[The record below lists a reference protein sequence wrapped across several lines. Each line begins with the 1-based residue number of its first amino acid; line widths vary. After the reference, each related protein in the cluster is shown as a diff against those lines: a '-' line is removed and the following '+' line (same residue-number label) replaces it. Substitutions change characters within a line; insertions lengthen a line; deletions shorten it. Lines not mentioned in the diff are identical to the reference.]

1 MAKVCP
7 SCGAEAPL
15 QFRFCGFC
23 GAPLDFAPPEPVA
36 DGPAATGGIEGP
48 AAGRS
53 ARRLVTMLFADLSN
67 YTHAAARIDPEEM
80 FTAIRRTLERL
91 AQPVRQLGGRLD
103 RYVGDGFLATF
114 GIPEAHEDDHTR
126 ALLAA
131 FEMQQAMHALHREAQ
146 QSLGWDVQ
154 LRIGINQGPVIS
166 GYLDTG
172 DTNDA
177 SVFGHAVNLA
187 QRLQQAARPGT
198 ILVSEAIYRLTR
210 AQFEFKEPANMR
222 LKGLDTPVI
231 SYEAIGQRAVPQPT
245 RGLAGRSTPLI
256 GRSAES
262 SALLSGLQR
271 LKVER
276 HGLIALIS
284 GEPGIGKSRLVDE
297 VLAPLAD
304 HFTIVRAGTS
314 PNETGSY
321 GLLTRLVENLTGI
334 QPDDSSAARQQ
345 RLDDRLAPS
354 STLSREIGPVL
365 FNLVSGQASR
375 EMLIGNPQQDQRR
388 IYAAIRRL
396 LAWLARR
403 RAMLLVLDDLQ
414 WADPSSLAALTHAA
428 DLVNEAPLAI
438 LALSRP
444 ETLSQLP
451 APWAPPGPPAEPG
464 HPNNYLDVR
473 LGPLSPAESD
483 ELLSHLLNDLVAP
496 PEVVHS
502 LIARIV
508 ERTSGNPLLMEEMV
522 RMLLDQGV
530 LRPGTHGREVTPQW
544 IEAVNQVPETVNGL
558 ILSRYDR
565 LLAPLK
571 KTIDGAAVLGISF
584 SLPLLL
590 GITGLP
596 EAELR
601 AQLES
606 LAQAD
611 FVRRAPGNGLPVYVF
626 RHWLMQEAIYQTIL
640 QKERRALHLRAAQVI
655 QQMAEHLAVDA
666 AARVGYHL
674 ERGQSRQAI
683 GYLMQAARRAADRYA
698 NEEAI
703 AYYHRIEALLEQ
715 HGARQEEAVDVAL
728 GLSDLLTRTDQ
739 ATAAREALERAHGLS
754 LGPPHPGYR
763 LADVLYQMGQARQ
776 RQGLHAEA
784 RAAFEAAAERLGDSG
799 AATAS
804 DQGLTASR
812 ARIEHAIGWGLFEQG
827 QLAEARTRAENALR
841 LALQQNDLEVA
852 GNAQNLLAGIHYWAG
867 QWGESVANALRALT
881 IREQLGD
888 VWGSASTQSNLG
900 GMYYKL
906 GQWAQAEAYLRQA
919 IFVQQEIGDYNGL
932 GNAWNALGLLLLDS
946 GRFEEALDSLNQSLA
961 AMRGQEQLPAIAL
974 RHLNRGLVWLR
985 LGVATWAI
993 ADLERSLDAAAQVK
1007 NDDLR
1012 AQALASLAEAQ
1023 LLDGYGGDLEHA
1035 REYLGQA
1042 EILASVSGS
1051 LETRAEVM
1059 RVRSVLRRA
1068 EHDWERALEANR
1080 QAQELFS
1087 QIGNRYEVARRQ
1099 IEAAEMRL
1107 ARPTAGRPA
1116 DSGAASAVREAL
1128 ETFRQLHAQADIPRA
1143 ENVLARLNAGLA
1155 EGAAVEQAVVVV
1167 HIRLQL
1173 PELAGESDD
1182 RQEELAGLFSRL
1194 TGALEKVG
1202 RERGALVST
1211 TGSGQAFLFSGPTT
1225 EISDSLAQ
1233 QAVQAANDAIDA
1245 GARLNRASRRQ
1256 FGFEIVLSAGLTA
1269 GRWTNAGADSRQAAV
1284 FASAS
1289 LPGRYAAAA
1298 ASVAATNQ
1306 IAVTGDITQP
1316 VRGLYELVPLDTP
1329 AETRLPGPVFAVGQ
1343 VRSDTRL
1350 PQALPASSLALVG
1363 RAAELAALHGW
1374 VDRLRRDRRGLVCYL
1389 EAEAGMGK
1397 TRLLDQMLV
1406 YARPDVQVLTGKC
1419 ESFRAGISYWMLVDI
1434 LERADLPD
1442 VPAIQQLQSLLGL
1455 RPPDEADA
1463 QLLRN
1468 LPPAGLRQEIFA
1480 RVRALLLQAAAQ
1492 RPVLLVVE
1500 DIHWLDLSSLD
1511 LIDYL
1516 LPLTQEAPVALL
1528 LVARA
1533 EMPGPHRALVSK
1545 AEHLAQDRYLPISF
1559 SSLTD
1564 VETRELVAAL
1574 LHDDA
1579 PPDTL
1584 WPLLAP
1590 FSGHPLSVEEALRF
1604 LVESGWLW
1612 ESGGAWHLAATVG
1625 GASGAGSRVATEPE
1639 SQGEME
1645 GLPGDGASL
1654 PSGTSWPNGRN
1665 AERRMPATFKDLLLR
1680 RLDLLPSETLHVV
1693 QAAAV
1698 LGENFDHTVLSHVI
1712 AGPAV
1717 ARRLSELVER
1727 GWVLPAHPDN
1737 PLLFRFK
1744 HTLTRETIYATLLT
1758 SKLRVLHQRAGEALE
1773 SLYPETQAES
1783 VELLAHHFGL
1793 SSLREKALGYLVRA
1807 GQTASARHALA
1818 EGLTYYQQARD
1829 IVAQYPLLQPRL
1841 AAAIAIGLADVHLG
1855 LGDSAAAVS
1864 DLLPLLDAPAGDLAP
1879 EVYAGAWRRLAIAR
1893 RQLGDFAAALDNLQT
1908 ARQALA
1914 SPAVAGPPPSA
1925 VEASQ
1930 PMPAMAPM
1938 AEAVE
1943 REAWTI
1949 ELNIAQVLFAMHGT
1963 QGQRARAQA
1972 EQVLRALDRR
1982 RYPELAAETLNLLGG
1997 IAYRQDEV
2005 DTATQLVRESLAIY
2019 QAYGNRG
2026 RAAAVYANLGVLAA
2040 NQQDADGAYNHF
2052 ALSLGLR
2059 EALGDSLGI
2068 AISRNNLGNLERN
2081 RGHFADAIQQLT
2093 RAAAKARHAEAAPLL
2108 AQCLANLGQ
2117 SQTLDGQHAA
2127 AMTTFDEAE
2136 AICQNSGLKSVLCEV
2151 AWKRADCLVETGDL
2165 GLAER
2170 SARLALALAS
2180 ELNSGDLRSEALR
2193 ALGRTERRLGRT
2205 PQALEHTAAAWQ
2217 ARSGDANPVIRARF
2231 AAEHAL
2237 ALAAAGQTGEAA
2249 NLFSQQVNPVELPES
2264 AFTLQEVATAIAGLE
2279 PVAKT

>member
-23 GAPLDFAPPEPVA
+23 GAPLDFAPPEPAA
-36 DGPAATGGIEGP
+36 DTSAAASDSAGQT
-48 AAGRS
+48 AGRS

-80 FTAIRRTLERL
+80 FVAIRRTLERL
-91 AQPVRQLGGRLD
+91 AQSVHQMGGRLD

-131 FEMQQAMHALHREAQ
+131 LEMQQAMHALHREAQ

-154 LRIGINQGPVIS
+154 LRIGINLGPVIS

-172 DTNDA
+172 DTSDA
-177 SVFGHAVNLA
+177 SVFGHAVNVA
-187 QRLQQAARPGT
+187 QRLQQAARQGT

-210 AQFEFKEPANMR
+210 AQFEFKEPVNLR
-222 LKGLDTPVI
+222 VKGLDAPLV
-231 SYEAIGQRAVPQPT
+231 SYEAVGQRNTPLPT

-256 GRSAES
+256 GRSAETS
-262 SALLSGLQR
+262 LLLAGLQR

-297 VLAPLAD
+297 VLAPLSD

-314 PNETGSY
+314 PNETASY

-334 QPDDSSAARQQ
+334 QPDDSSAVRRQ
-345 RLDDRLAPS
+345 RLEDRLAPS

-414 WADPSSLAALTHAA
+414 WADRSSLAALTHAA

-444 ETLSQLP
+444 NALAQLP
-451 APWAPPGPPAEPG
+451 APWAPPGPPVEPG
-464 HPNNYLDVR
+464 QASNYLDLR
-473 LGPLSPAESD
+473 LGPLSPVESD
-483 ELLSHLLNDLVAP
+483 ELLSHLLNDLVGP

-508 ERTSGNPLLMEEMV
+508 ERTSGNPLLIEEMV

-530 LRPGTHGREVTPQW
+530 LRPGTQGPEVTPQW
-544 IEAVNQVPETVNGL
+544 VEAVERVPETVNGL

-571 KTIDGAAVLGISF
+571 KTLDAAAVLGNSF

-590 GITGLP
+590 GITNLP

-601 AQLES
+601 GQLES
-606 LAQAD
+606 LEQAD
-611 FVRRAPGNGLPVYVF
+611 FVRRAPGNGLPVYIF

-655 QQMAEHLAVDA
+655 QQVAEHLAVDA

-683 GYLMQAARRAADRYA
+683 GYLMQAARRAADRFA
-698 NEEAI
+698 NAEAI
-703 AYYHRIEALLEQ
+703 DYYRRIEALLDQ
-715 HGARQEEAVDVAL
+715 HGARQEESVDVAL
-728 GLSDLLTRTDQ
+728 GLSELLARAGQ
-739 ATAAREALERAHGLS
+739 ATEAREALERAHALS
-754 LGPPHPGYR
+754 LGQPHPGYR
-763 LADVLYQMGQARQ
+763 LADVLYQMGQAR
-776 RQGLHAEA
+776 RLLGLHAEA
-784 RAAFEAAAERLGDSG
+784 RSAFEAAERLVESAAPSTGDQAPAMS
-799 AATAS
+799 T
-804 DQGLTASR
+804 
-812 ARIEHAIGWGLFEQG
+812 ARIEQAIGWVLFDQG
-827 QLAEARTRAENALR
+827 QLAEARSRAENALR

-852 GNAQNLLAGIHYWAG
+852 GDAHNLLAGIHYWAG
-867 QWGESVANALRALT
+867 QWSESVASALRALG

-888 VWGSASTQSNLG
+888 VWGSAGTQSNLG

-919 IFVQQEIGDYNGL
+919 IFVQQEIGDYEGL
-932 GNAWNALGLLLLDS
+932 GLTWNALGMLLLDS
-946 GRFEEALDSLNQSLA
+946 GRFEEALDSHNQSLA
-961 AMRGQEQLPAIAL
+961 ALRGQEPLPAIAL

-993 ADLERSLDAAAQVK
+993 ADLERSLDAATQVK

-1012 AQALASLAEAQ
+1012 ALALASLAEAQ
-1023 LLDGYGGDLEHA
+1023 LLDGYGGDVSQA

-1042 EILASVSGS
+1042 EVLADSSGS
-1051 LETRAEVM
+1051 LETRAEVV
-1059 RVRSVLRRA
+1059 RVRAALRRA
-1068 EHDWERALEANR
+1068 EHDWDRAAEANR
-1080 QAQELFS
+1080 QARELFA

-1099 IEAAEMRL
+1099 IEAAELLL
-1107 ARPTAGRPA
+1107 ARPAAGRA
-1116 DSGAASAVREAL
+1116 GEAEASAAVREAL

-1143 ENVLARLNAGLA
+1143 ENALARLNAGLVS
-1155 EGAAVEQAVVVV
+1155 GAMLEQAVVVV
-1167 HIRLQL
+1167 HLRLQL
-1173 PELAGESDD
+1173 PDLATESDD

-1194 TGALEKVG
+1194 TAALEKVG
-1202 RERGALVST
+1202 RERGALVAT
-1211 TGSGQAFLFSGPTT
+1211 TGTGQAFLFSGPTT
-1225 EISDSLAQ
+1225 DLTDSLAQ
-1233 QAVQAANDAIDA
+1233 QAVQAAHDAIDVA
-1245 GARLNRASRRQ
+1245 ARLNRASRRQ
-1256 FGFEIVLSAGLTA
+1256 FGFEIAVSAGLTG
-1269 GRWTNAGADSRQAAV
+1269 GRWTSAGGDTRQAAV

-1298 ASVAATNQ
+1298 AGVAAPNQ
-1306 IAVTGDITQP
+1306 IAVTGEITQA
-1316 VRGLYELVPLDTP
+1316 VRGQYELSALEVPADT
-1329 AETRLPGPVFAVGQ
+1329 RMPGPVLAIGR
-1343 VRSDTRL
+1343 VRSETHL
-1350 PQALPASSLALVG
+1350 PQVLPNSTQELIG
-1363 RAAELAALHGW
+1363 RTSELAALSNW
-1374 VDRLRRDRRGLVCYL
+1374 VDRLVRERRGLVCYM

-1397 TRLLDQMLV
+1397 TRLLDQLLD
-1406 YARPDVQVLTGKC
+1406 YARPGVQCLVGKC
-1419 ESFRAGISYWMLVDI
+1419 ESFRTGISYWILVDI
-1434 LERADLPD
+1434 LERAELPD

-1455 RPPDEADA
+1455 RPPDEADD

-1492 RPVLLVVE
+1492 RPVLLVIE

-1516 LPLTQEAPVALL
+1516 LPLTLEAPIALM

-1545 AEHLAQDRYLPISF
+1545 AEHVAQERYLPVSF
-1559 SSLTD
+1559 SSLTEL
-1564 VETRELVAAL
+1564 ETRELVSAL
-1574 LHDDA
+1574 LRSA
-1579 PPDTL
+1579 ELPEAL

-1612 ESGGAWHLAATVG
+1612 EADGAWHLAQAVD
-1625 GASGAGSRVATEPE
+1625 AGSPAEAEPASPSE
-1639 SQGEME
+1639 LE

-1654 PSGTSWPNGRN
+1654 PSGLGWPLGRSV
-1665 AERRMPATFKDLLLR
+1665 ERRMPATFKDLLLR

-1717 ARRLSELVER
+1717 ASRLTELVER
-1727 GWVLPAHPDN
+1727 GWVLPANPDN

-1773 SLYPETQAES
+1773 SLYPETQAEN
-1783 VELLAHHFGL
+1783 VELLAHHFGH

-1807 GQTASARHALA
+1807 GQTAAARHALA
-1818 EGLTYYQQARD
+1818 EALTYYQQARE

-1841 AAAIAIGLADVHLG
+1841 AAAIALGLADVHQG

-1864 DLLPLLDAPAGDLAP
+1864 DLLPLLDVPA
-1879 EVYAGAWRRLAIAR
+1879 
-1893 RQLGDFAAALDNLQT
+1893 
-1908 ARQALA
+1908 
-1914 SPAVAGPPPSA
+1914 
-1925 VEASQ
+1925 
-1930 PMPAMAPM
+1930 
-1938 AEAVE
+1938 
-1943 REAWTI
+1943 
-1949 ELNIAQVLFAMHGT
+1949 
-1963 QGQRARAQA
+1963 
-1972 EQVLRALDRR
+1972 
-1982 RYPELAAETLNLLGG
+1982 
-1997 IAYRQDEV
+1997 
-2005 DTATQLVRESLAIY
+2005 
-2019 QAYGNRG
+2019 
-2026 RAAAVYANLGVLAA
+2026 
-2040 NQQDADGAYNHF
+2040 
-2052 ALSLGLR
+2052 
-2059 EALGDSLGI
+2059 
-2068 AISRNNLGNLERN
+2068 
-2081 RGHFADAIQQLT
+2081 
-2093 RAAAKARHAEAAPLL
+2093 
-2108 AQCLANLGQ
+2108 
-2117 SQTLDGQHAA
+2117 
-2127 AMTTFDEAE
+2127 
-2136 AICQNSGLKSVLCEV
+2136 
-2151 AWKRADCLVETGDL
+2151 
-2165 GLAER
+2165 
-2170 SARLALALAS
+2170 
-2180 ELNSGDLRSEALR
+2180 
-2193 ALGRTERRLGRT
+2193 
-2205 PQALEHTAAAWQ
+2205 
-2217 ARSGDANPVIRARF
+2217 
-2231 AAEHAL
+2231 
-2237 ALAAAGQTGEAA
+2237 
-2249 NLFSQQVNPVELPES
+2249 
-2264 AFTLQEVATAIAGLE
+2264 
-2279 PVAKT
+2279 

>member
-1 MAKVCP
+1 MAE
-7 SCGAEAPL
+7 SAAAATEAEA
-15 QFRFCGFC
+15 
-23 GAPLDFAPPEPVA
+23 
-36 DGPAATGGIEGP
+36 DGR

-67 YTHAAARIDPEEM
+67 YTHAAARSDPEEM
-80 FTAIRRTLERL
+80 FIAIRRTLERL
-91 AQPVRQLGGRLD
+91 AQPVQQMGGRLD

-131 FEMQQAMHALHREAQ
+131 LDMQQAMHALHREAQ

-154 LRIGINQGPVIS
+154 LRIGINSGPVIS

-172 DTNDA
+172 DTVDA
-177 SVFGHAVNLA
+177 SVFGHAVNVA

-198 ILVSEAIYRLTR
+198 ILVSEAVYRLTR
-210 AQFEFKEPANMR
+210 AQFEFKEPVNQR
-222 LKGLDTPVI
+222 LKGLDAPVVA
-231 SYEAIGQRAVPQPT
+231 YEAVGPRSAPQPT

-256 GRSAES
+256 GRAAET

-271 LKVER
+271 LKLER

-334 QPDDSSAARQQ
+334 QPDDSSAVRQQ

-354 STLSREIGPVL
+354 NTLSREIGPVL
-365 FNLVSGQASR
+365 FNLISGQASR

-388 IYAAIRRL
+388 IHAAVRRL

-414 WADPSSLAALTHAA
+414 WADPSSLAALTHAS

-438 LALSRP
+438 LALCRP
-444 ETLSQLP
+444 SAVSQLP
-451 APWAPPGPPAEPG
+451 APWAPPGPPVEPG
-464 HPNNYLDVR
+464 QPNNYLDLR

-483 ELLSHLLNDLVAP
+483 ELLTHILNDLVAP
-496 PEVVHS
+496 PDVIHS
-502 LIARIV
+502 LISRIV

-530 LRPGTHGREVTPQW
+530 LRPGTQGREVTPQW
-544 IEAVNQVPETVNGL
+544 VEAVNQVPETVNGL

-571 KTIDGAAVLGISF
+571 KTLDAAAVLGNSF

-590 GITGLP
+590 GVTNLP

-601 AQLES
+601 SQLEN
-606 LAQAD
+606 LEQAD
-611 FVRRAPGNGLPVYVF
+611 FVRRMPGNGLPVYVF

-640 QKERRALHLRAAQVI
+640 QKERRVLHLRAAQVI
-655 QQMAEHLAVDA
+655 QQIAEHLAVDA

-683 GYLMQAARRAADRYA
+683 GYLMQAARRAADRFA

-703 AYYHRIEALLEQ
+703 DYYRRIEALLEQ

-728 GLSDLLTRTDQ
+728 GLSELLTRSGQ
-739 ATAAREALERAHGLS
+739 AGAAREALERAHGLS

-763 LADVLYQMGQARQ
+763 LADVLYQMGQARW

-784 RAAFEAAAERLGDSG
+784 RAAYEAAAERLSDGGAG
-799 AATAS
+799 AAG
-804 DQGLTASR
+804 DQGLTATH
-812 ARIEHAIGWGLFEQG
+812 ARIENAIGWVLLNQG
-827 QLAEARTRAENALR
+827 QLAEARSRADNALR

-852 GNAQNLLAGIHYWAG
+852 ATAHSLLAGSHYFAG
-867 QWGESVANALRALT
+867 QWAESVASALQALAL
-881 IREQLGD
+881 REQLGD
-888 VWGSASTQSNLG
+888 VWSSAASQMNLG
-900 GMYYKL
+900 SVYYKI

-919 IFVQQEIGDYNGL
+919 IFVQQEIGDYQGV
-932 GNAWNALGLLLLDS
+932 GASWNNLGLLLLDS
-946 GRFEEALDSLNQSLA
+946 GRFEEALHSLNQSLA
-961 AMRGQEQLPAIAL
+961 ALRGQQHWPSLAT
-974 RHLNRGLVWLR
+974 RHLSRGQVWLR

-993 ADLERSLDAAAQVK
+993 ADLERSLDAAAQSE
-1007 NDDLR
+1007 NDNMR
-1012 AQALASLAEAQ
+1012 AQALASLADAQ
-1023 LLDGYGGDLEHA
+1023 MLDGYGGDLEQA
-1035 REYLGQA
+1035 REFLGQA
-1042 EILASVSGS
+1042 EVLADAGGS
-1051 LETRAEVM
+1051 LETRAEVV
-1059 RVRSVLRRA
+1059 RVRAKLRQA
-1068 EHDWERALEANR
+1068 ERNWDRALEANR
-1080 QAQELFS
+1080 LAQELFS

-1099 IEAAEMRL
+1099 IEAAEILL
-1107 ARPTAGRPA
+1107 ARPASSRPT
-1116 DSGAASAVREAL
+1116 DSGGATAMREAL

-1143 ENVLARLNAGLA
+1143 ESLLARLNAGLA
-1155 EGAAVEQAVVVV
+1155 EGVAVEQAVVVV
-1167 HIRLQL
+1167 HMHLQL
-1173 PELAGESDD
+1173 PDLAGESDD
-1182 RQEELAGLFSRL
+1182 RQEELAGLFSQL
-1194 TGALEKVG
+1194 TSTLEKVG
-1202 RERGALVST
+1202 RERGALVTT
-1211 TGSGQAFLFSGPTT
+1211 TGTGQAFLFSGPTI

-1233 QAVQAANDAIDA
+1233 QAVQAAHDAIDA

-1256 FGFEIVLSAGLTA
+1256 YGFEITLSAGLTA
-1269 GRWTNAGADSRQAAV
+1269 GRWTSAGADSRQAAV

-1298 ASVAATNQ
+1298 AGLAAANH
-1306 IAVTGDITQP
+1306 IVVTGDITQP
-1316 VRGLYELVPLDTP
+1316 VRGLYELIALETP
-1329 AETRLPGPVFAVGQ
+1329 PETRLPGPLFAVGQ

-1350 PQALPASSLALVG
+1350 PQALPASSPALIG
-1363 RAAELAALHGW
+1363 RKIELAALTGW
-1374 VDRLRRDRRGLVCYL
+1374 VDRLRHDRRGLVCYL

-1397 TRLLDQMLV
+1397 TRLLDQVLA
-1406 YARPDVQVLTGKC
+1406 YAQRDVQCLLGKC

-1442 VPAIQQLQSLLGL
+1442 VPAIHQLQSLLGL
-1455 RPPDEADA
+1455 RPPEESDD

-1492 RPVLLVVE
+1492 RPVLLVIE

-1516 LPLTQEAPVALL
+1516 LPLTLEAPVSLM

-1559 SSLTD
+1559 SNLTD
-1564 VETRELVAAL
+1564 TETRELVAELLGHGAL
-1574 LHDDA
+1574 PEA
-1579 PPDTL
+1579 L

-1612 ESGGAWHLAATVG
+1612 ESAGAWHLVVTA
-1625 GASGAGSRVATEPE
+1625 ASGRAANEPE
-1639 SQGEME
+1639 GPGEIE

-1654 PSGTSWPNGRN
+1654 PSGTGWPIGRS
-1665 AERRMPATFKDLLLR
+1665 AERRMPVTFKDLLLR

-1727 GWVLPAHPDN
+1727 GWVLPASPDN

-1758 SKLRVLHQRAGEALE
+1758 SKLRVLHQRAGEAFE
-1773 SLYPETQAES
+1773 SLYPETQAEN
-1783 VELLAHHFGL
+1783 VELLAHHFGH

-1807 GQTASARHALA
+1807 GQTAAARHALS
-1818 EGLTYYQQARD
+1818 EGLSYFQQARD

-1841 AAAIAIGLADVHLG
+1841 SAAIALGLADVHLG
-1855 LGDSAAAVS
+1855 LGDPQAAVS
-1864 DLLPLLDAPAGDLAP
+1864 DLLPLLDAPANDLPP
-1879 EVYAGAWRRLAIAR
+1879 ELYAGAWRRLAAAR
-1893 RQLGDFAAALDNLQT
+1893 RRLGDFSTALDNLQT

-1914 SPAVAGPPPSA
+1914 SPAIAGPALAPSEPGPA
-1925 VEASQ
+1925 PASVAPMVEA
-1930 PMPAMAPM
+1930 A
-1938 AEAVE
+1938 E

-1949 ELNIAQVLFAMHGT
+1949 ELNMAQVLQLMFEIRGT
-1963 QGQRARAQA
+1963 QGHRARAQA
-1972 EQVLRALDRR
+1972 EQVLRGLDRR

-1997 IAYRQDEV
+1997 MANLQGELE
-2005 DTATQLVRESLAIY
+2005 TASQLVRESLAIY
-2019 QAYGNRG
+2019 QAYGNRVG
-2026 RAAAVYANLGVLAA
+2026 AAAAYANLGVLAA
-2040 NQQDADGAYNHF
+2040 GRQDTEGAYNYF

-2059 EALGDSLGI
+2059 EALGDSLGV
-2068 AISRNNLGNLERN
+2068 AISCNNLGRLERN
-2081 RGHFADAIQQLT
+2081 RGRFGEAIQQLT
-2093 RAAAKARHAEAAPLL
+2093 RAAAKARHAEAIPLL

-2117 SQTLDGQHAA
+2117 AQTLAGQHAIA
-2127 AMTTFDEAE
+2127 LTTFDDAE
-2136 AICQNSGLKSVLCEV
+2136 TVCQNGGLKNMLCEV
-2151 AWKRADCLVETGDL
+2151 DWKRADCLVETGDL
-2165 GLAER
+2165 TRAER
-2170 SARLALALAS
+2170 SARLALALAN
-2180 ELNSGDLRSEALR
+2180 ELNSDAMRSEAWR
-2193 ALGRTERRLGRT
+2193 ALARAERQQGRSA
-2205 PQALEHTAAAWQ
+2205 QALEHTSAAWQ
-2217 ARSGDANPVIRARF
+2217 VRAGDANSVMRARF
-2231 AAEHAL
+2231 AAEHGL
-2237 ALAAAGQTGEAA
+2237 ALAAAGKTVDAA
-2249 NLFSQQVNPVELPES
+2249 IMFDQHVNPVELPES
-2264 AFTLQEVATAIAGLE
+2264 AFTLHEVAAALAGLG
-2279 PVAKT
+2279 PIAKPNA